1 MSLYRFDRRSV
12 IKRQHRTAAIDRT
25 VIFTLVAIGLVVAG
39 LTAWRLSS
47 NRERM
52 AIDKKRTAND
62 SSIDSGVA
70 DSPLPKDWVEM
81 GGVARPA
88 TDVRSDKAQIP
99 KQPLLKREGAYPK
112 VALDANPQV
121 AQVAEALKSGKNPE
135 RYSSLIVPKSFDAEA
150 FANDPEK
157 YAKEY
162 ASIIE
167 PGRVY
172 APAQPG
178 DSVPVL
184 RVDGD
189 RHHRVTQ
196 GESVRLGV
204 IATPFAP
211 VSFTSTGLG
220 QFENLLTAI
229 TVVADQNGKAVAP
242 FTATSGTKNN
252 VNILAASPVLAEQIK
267 FTVSVELPAGKVA
280 ENTTRKPEIVQ

>member
-1 MSLYRFDRRSV
+1 MITSTFVRKGSRSGAVDRNL
-12 IKRQHRTAAIDRT
+12 I
-25 VIFTLVAIGLVVAG
+25 LAIGGIGIVVAG
-39 LTAWRLSS
+39 LTIWRIASTPK
-47 NRERM
+47 
-52 AIDKKRTAND
+52 AIVKVDTSKTIEPVPQEK
-62 SSIDSGVA
+62 
-70 DSPLPKDWVEM
+70 LPKDWVKM

-88 TDVRSDKAQIP
+88 TDVRSDKSNTP
-99 KQPLLKREGAYPK
+99 KEPLLKREGAYPK

-121 AQVAEALKSGKNPE
+121 AQVAQALKSGKNPE

-162 ASIIE
+162 ASIVE

-204 IATPFAP
+204 LATPFAP

-242 FTATSGTKNN
+242 FTATSGTKHN

-267 FTVSVELPAGKVA
+267 FTVSVELPASKVA
-280 ENTTRKPEIVQ
+280 ENTTPKPEIVQ